1 MLFVGDGP
9 YRAEVQDHAASLG
22 MTEQVIFTGMVPP
35 EDVWKYY
42 RLGDLFLCA
51 STSETQG
58 LTYMEAL
65 ASGLPVLCR
74 KDACVDGVVVDDENG
89 WQYRNLAEF
98 RARLEYFLEHR
109 EVWPALRAAAL
120 ESSHRFSVPFF
131 AQHVEQVY
139 QEQLSG
145 LSYLI

>member
-1 MLFVGDGP
+1 M
-9 YRAEVQDHAASLG
+9 
-22 MTEQVIFTGMVPP
+22 
-35 EDVWKYY
+35 
-42 RLGDLFLCA
+42 
-51 STSETQG
+51 
-58 LTYMEAL
+58 
-65 ASGLPVLCR
+65 
-74 KDACVDGVVVDDENG
+74 DGVVVDDENG
-89 WQYRNLAEF
+89 WQYRDLAEF